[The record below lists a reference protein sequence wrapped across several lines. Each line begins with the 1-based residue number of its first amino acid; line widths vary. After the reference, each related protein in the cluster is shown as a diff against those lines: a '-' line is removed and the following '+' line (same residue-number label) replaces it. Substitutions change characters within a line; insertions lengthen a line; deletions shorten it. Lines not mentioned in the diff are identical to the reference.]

1 MYHQACW
8 KQSCRGRFLEADK
21 QRPVA
26 HPDSHVGAHVSGSA
40 IKYCN
45 RKQLTSGLCLR
56 PGFLVYGLIQGM
68 HASCVGAGLP
78 SCMAEHHPL
87 QQNCVFFWHSR
98 PDVAMACRHPWDHP
112 HDVACKGLHP
122 DPELPVQKR
131 KQARDPAAQING
143 SLYKGVRDAG
153 QERESTLEV
162 VCRLVYML
170 LIQTRRLPEECC
182 HEQDDHAAPLG
193 SRRRHPRYQQLPT
206 SCGPPSRATS
216 SAPRSRL
223 KPWESCGR
231 HKPVNGGSIRGV
243 TGGVKISCGHVTRLH

>member
-1 MYHQACW
+1 MSVAVLLSTATESSSRAASACALDSW
-8 KQSCRGRFLEADK
+8 YMASFRACTPLAWGLASHPAWLNTIPSNSIAYSSGIRVRTLQWRAGILGIIHMMWHARDCTQIQSC
-21 QRPVA
+21 
-26 HPDSHVGAHVSGSA
+26 
-40 IKYCN
+40 
-45 RKQLTSGLCLR
+45 
-56 PGFLVYGLIQGM
+56 
-68 HASCVGAGLP
+68 
-78 SCMAEHHPL
+78 
-87 QQNCVFFWHSR
+87 
-98 PDVAMACRHPWDHP
+98 
-112 HDVACKGLHP
+112 
-122 DPELPVQKR
+122 PVQKR